1 MRFLHSVTIL
11 VRVQAWNQGEL
22 QVSRGITVPRR
33 RPPGEGEIGLKM
45 AQQRGQPTSA
55 AAAGSTAGS
64 SLGRMLSV
72 LDAFSEDAPIWT
84 VDRIATTLGYTR
96 ATAYRYVGGL
106 CDAGLLTRVA
116 QGAYAL
122 GPRIIE
128 LDRQIQRCDPL
139 LMAAEPV
146 MEDLLHPNR
155 GQVAL
160 LCSLFR
166 ETVLCIHQAGHDKA
180 LALSYARGRP
190 MPLFRGATSKVI
202 LAYLPERRLTRLY
215 LENQAE
221 IRTAGLGRTREEFLA
236 SLKPIRRQ
244 GFSITHADV
253 DPGVVG
259 VAVPVFGG
267 ERAVIGSLSIV
278 FSEGR
283 FPERQGD
290 QVVSELKRA
299 AASICAELARFAEI
313 PRKTKRPTRTQK
325 ALARVVP

>member
-1 MRFLHSVTIL
+1 M
-11 VRVQAWNQGEL
+11 
-22 QVSRGITVPRR
+22 
-33 RPPGEGEIGLKM
+33 
-45 AQQRGQPTSA
+45 
-55 AAAGSTAGS
+55 GS

-72 LDAFSEDAPIWT
+72 LDTFSEDAPIWT
-84 VDRIATTLGYTR
+84 VDNIAAALGYTR

-116 QGAYAL
+116 QGAYGL

-139 LMAAEPV
+139 LAVAERV
-146 MEDLLHPNR
+146 MQGLLHPNR
-155 GQVAL
+155 GQVVL

-202 LAYLPERRLTRLY
+202 LACLPERRLTRLFVG
-215 LENQAE
+215 NQTE
-221 IRTAGLGRTREEFLA
+221 IRKTGLGRTREEFLA
-236 SLKPIRRQ
+236 SLKSIRRQ
-244 GFSITHADV
+244 GFSLTRAEV

-259 VAVPVFGG
+259 VAVPVFGA

-278 FSEGR
+278 FSDKR
-283 FPERQGD
+283 FPERHAG
-290 QVVSELKRA
+290 QVIAELKQA
-299 AASICAELARFAEI
+299 AETIRTDLARFAETPKPQRRPAGA
-313 PRKTKRPTRTQK
+313 PRQRSP
-325 ALARVVP
+325 AARIAPR

>member
-1 MRFLHSVTIL
+1 M
-11 VRVQAWNQGEL
+11 
-22 QVSRGITVPRR
+22 
-33 RPPGEGEIGLKM
+33 
-45 AQQRGQPTSA
+45 
-55 AAAGSTAGS
+55 GS

-72 LDAFSEDAPIWT
+72 LDTFSEDAPIWT
-84 VDRIATTLGYTR
+84 VDNIAAALGYTR

-116 QGAYAL
+116 QGAYGL

-139 LMAAEPV
+139 LAVAERV
-146 MEDLLHPNR
+146 MQGLLHPNR
-155 GQVAL
+155 GQVVL

-202 LAYLPERRLTRLY
+202 LACLPERRLTRLFVG
-215 LENQAE
+215 NQTE
-221 IRTAGLGRTREEFLA
+221 IRKTGLGRTREEFLA
-236 SLKPIRRQ
+236 SLKSIRRQ
-244 GFSITHADV
+244 GFSLTRAEV

-259 VAVPVFGG
+259 VAVPVFGA

-278 FSEGR
+278 FSDKR
-283 FPERQGD
+283 FPERHAG
-290 QVVSELKRA
+290 QVIAELKQA
-299 AASICAELARFAEI
+299 AETIRTDLARFAET
-313 PRKTKRPTRTQK
+313 PGRPTGP
-325 ALARVVP
+325 ARAQRSRAAR